1 MIIRGRPHRPRRTC
15 DYPQKTSLSAEDVWN
30 IELTVRGGR
39 VEHRTHRPRRRC
51 DYEWR
56 NSLSAEHHIIRGGTR
71 RLRRTCG
78 EDGRDAPR
86 RDLSRRPEAGAI
98 PMTHRA
104 PPVACEG

>member
-56 NSLSAEHHIIRGGTR
+56 NSLSAEALTICGGRVARTAAMRRAGIFRGGQ
-71 RLRRTCG
+71 
-78 EDGRDAPR
+78 
-86 RDLSRRPEAGAI
+86 RPGLY
-98 PMTHRA
+98 R
-104 PPVACEG
+104 